1 MKLVL
6 LLLSV
11 STLYAAFYFA
21 QINGSHDLALQSVTS
36 KALPGRDD
44 PLRTFYTGIE
54 PVDRLLT
61 VLTVFFWPMTDGS
74 TPTLTLHSLGF
85 AGTFG
90 SAWMLLT
97 VESWRKGNAWTIAAL
112 YVGSFWKYGH
122 VTDLCELNSP
132 SIFGIFAQTLTF
144 AFAAPLYA
152 GLHLIFSSTA
162 SRPNAESIRAPR
174 AVLNVIPYVFIIGYL
189 VPSLLLIAPLS
200 ETITT
205 DVKQIIIAAWQ
216 PWPLYISILT
226 TVAHI
231 LFSPFVSSDK
241 TIDGGRAT
249 LSSLRKVYAVAFA
262 NTAINHLIPWT
273 ISLFTILEPQ
283 FFKKEFLNA
292 LHPLNVFQLPLPWAQ
307 PALQISELGAGVH
320 VFLRW
325 DYVIGSTGVL
335 LWALS
340 LHRNAHRAILG
351 KAGGLRLLIKVALL
365 SVVASPVGA
374 AVELMWERDELIVHE
389 TDGLKSRVPGS
400 KKTS

>member
-1 MKLVL
+1 M
-6 LLLSV
+6 
-11 STLYAAFYFA
+11 
-21 QINGSHDLALQSVTS
+21 
-36 KALPGRDD
+36 
-44 PLRTFYTGIE
+44 
-54 PVDRLLT
+54 
-61 VLTVFFWPMTDGS
+61 
-74 TPTLTLHSLGF
+74 
-85 AGTFG
+85 
-90 SAWMLLT
+90 
-97 VESWRKGNAWTIAAL
+97 
-112 YVGSFWKYGH
+112 
-122 VTDLCELNSP
+122 
-132 SIFGIFAQTLTF
+132 TF

-174 AVLNVIPYVFIIGYL
+174 AVLNVIPYAFFIGYL

-216 PWPLYISILT
+216 PWPLYISFLT
-226 TVAHI
+226 TITHI
-231 LFSPFVSSDK
+231 LFSPFVSNDK

-283 FFKKEFLNA
+283 FFNKNFAHA
-292 LHPLNVFQLPLPWAQ
+292 LHPSNVFQLPLPWAQ
-307 PALQISELGAGVH
+307 PPLQISDIGAGVH

-325 DYVIGSTGVL
+325 DYIIGSTGVL

-351 KAGGLRLLIKVALL
+351 KAGGLGLLIKAVLL

-374 AVELMWERDELIVHE
+374 AVELMWERDELVVHE
-389 TDGLKSRVPGS
+389 TGGLKSRVSGS
-400 KKTS
+400 KKSS

>member
-1 MKLVL
+1 M
-6 LLLSV
+6 
-11 STLYAAFYFA
+11 
-21 QINGSHDLALQSVTS
+21 
-36 KALPGRDD
+36 
-44 PLRTFYTGIE
+44 
-54 PVDRLLT
+54 
-61 VLTVFFWPMTDGS
+61 
-74 TPTLTLHSLGF
+74 
-85 AGTFG
+85 
-90 SAWMLLT
+90 
-97 VESWRKGNAWTIAAL
+97 
-112 YVGSFWKYGH
+112 
-122 VTDLCELNSP
+122 
-132 SIFGIFAQTLTF
+132 TF

-200 ETITT
+200 ETITA

-231 LFSPFVSSDK
+231 LFSPFVSNDK

-249 LSSLRKVYAVAFA
+249 LGSLRKVYAVAFA

-273 ISLFTILEPQ
+273 ISLFTILEPR
-283 FFKKEFLNA
+283 FFNKEFADA

-307 PALQISELGAGVH
+307 PTLQITELGAGVH

-374 AVELMWERDELIVHE
+374 AVELMWERDELVVHE
-389 TDGLKSRVPGS
+389 TGGLKSRVSGS
-400 KKTS
+400 KKSS